1 MEQKKDKPKKT
12 KLIIFTTTFVYLMI
26 LIVGYL
32 NLTSI
37 QDYVKLYNY
46 KAPSAISYLATQDT
60 MTDYTR
66 HLFYLNSPQILD
78 TVTSFRNQCSETKN
92 IIVLGCYKIGQKGI
106 YIYKVNNPLLA
117 GINQVT
123 AAHEVLHSVYERL
136 SVADRNQLNKD
147 LQYYYDNKL
156 TDTNVKAEI
165 SLYQKYEP
173 NSVYDEMS
181 CTYGTELKDLTPNL
195 EKYYSKYF
203 SNRLTIYNYY
213 SSYESQF
220 NSRIA
225 KIYSYDTNLTSMNS
239 NIKSQQL
246 NLSSLYSQINTLKA
260 KMDSLKNTN
269 VISYNSLVSSHNSL
283 VNEYNSL
290 RDSNLV
296 LVDQYNSIVLLRNSI
311 VDDLKKLDQA
321 IDTTIITSS

>member
-37 QDYVKLYNY
+37 QDYIKLYNY
-46 KAPSAISYLATQDT
+46 KAPSAISDLATQDT

-117 GINQVT
+117 GINQ
-123 AAHEVLHSVYERL
+123 VLHSVYERL